1 VWFDSFVS
9 PQKHCTQWRCACR
22 TPLFVFYQ
30 LIENVEASPI
40 LPHELHELL
49 LSFESTL
56 GARPVAP
63 LIRRTS
69 EEWFTQHLLAK

>member
-1 VWFDSFVS
+1 MARRLQNPS
-9 PQKHCTQWRCACR
+9 
-22 TPLFVFYQ
+22 FVFYQ
-30 LIENVEASPI
+30 LIENVEAPI

-56 GARPVAP
+56 GARPIAP

-69 EEWFTQHLLAK
+69 ERMVYPAPAC

>member
-1 VWFDSFVS
+1 MALRLQNPS
-9 PQKHCTQWRCACR
+9 
-22 TPLFVFYQ
+22 FVFYQ

-56 GARPVAP
+56 GARPIAP

-69 EEWFTQHLLAK
+69 ERMVYQHLPAK

>member
-1 VWFDSFVS
+1 MARRLQNPS
-9 PQKHCTQWRCACR
+9 
-22 TPLFVFYQ
+22 FVFYQ
-30 LIENVEASPI
+30 LIENVEAPI

>member
-1 VWFDSFVS
+1 LF
-9 PQKHCTQWRCACR
+9 
-22 TPLFVFYQ
+22 PLKSIVHNGAALAEPSFVFYQ

-56 GARPVAP
+56 GARPIVP

-69 EEWFTQHLLAK
+69 ERKVYPAPAC

>member
-1 VWFDSFVS
+1 MALRLQNPS
-9 PQKHCTQWRCACR
+9 
-22 TPLFVFYQ
+22 FVFYQ
-30 LIENVEASPI
+30 LIENVEAPI
-40 LPHELHELL
+40 LPHEPHELL

-69 EEWFTQHLLAK
+69 ERMVYQHLPAK